1 MARNGSGFRDGLA
14 LHLYAI
20 VEGLPPWWRPP
31 AQGVGG
37 RPVLA
42 WHIENLSVVAS
53 PLPHPVACTPVTLAQ
68 HQEVIAALLDVGNV
82 LPVPFDDPL
91 PEAAL
96 TAWLEERWGA
106 VEAALRSV
114 RDSVEMTVRLV
125 RLEPGA
131 PSTTAAASLRSFA
144 ERLVERAAV
153 GQWRYVPS
161 GRGASLGATLAFLV
175 RRGEVTEFLA
185 RIAPLASRAAGLAV
199 VPSGPWAPWSF
210 SPPLEVGAHRATPE
224 LVPVARAG

>member
-1 MARNGSGFRDGLA
+1 MARNGSGLHDDLA

-31 AQGVGG
+31 SQGVGG

-42 WHIENLSVVAS
+42 WHVENLSVIAS
-53 PLPHPVACTPVTLAQ
+53 PLAFPLTCTTATLAQ
-68 HQEVIAALLDVGNV
+68 HHDMIAALLDAGNV
-82 LPVPFDDPL
+82 LPVPFDAPL
-91 PEAAL
+91 PEAEL
-96 TAWLEERWGA
+96 PIWLEEHWGA
-106 VEAALRSV
+106 IAAALRDV

-131 PSTTAAASLRSFA
+131 PGTSAAASLRAFA
-144 ERLVERAAV
+144 ERLIERAAV
-153 GQWRYVPS
+153 APWRYLPS
-161 GRGASLGATLAFLV
+161 GRGVSLGATLAFLV
-175 RRGEVTEFLA
+175 RRGEVQEFLS

-199 VPSGPWAPWSF
+199 VPSGPWPPWSF
-210 SPPLEVGAHRATPE
+210 APPLEVGSRRCVPE